1 MDHTPIP
8 FIGETLLYETSC
20 CPYALR
26 VSKDHHHHPEEERR
40 SSIVRVRKVVGQ
52 LNAVER
58 MLDED
63 RDCPEILTQIVSAR
77 RGLKSLAEKLIHS
90 HAIIASKARKTL
102 RRAGRNCGS
111 CSRSWNGMSSSPLMK
126 RR

>member
-8 FIGETLLYETSC
+8 FIGETLLYATSC
-20 CPYALR
+20 CPYAPR

-40 SSIVRVRKVVGQ
+40 AAIVRVRKVVGQ

-90 HAIIASKARKTL
+90 HAHHCIEGAQNPAEGRKKL
-102 RRAGRNCGS
+102 RELLTVLERYVE
-111 CSRSWNGMSSSPLMK
+111 
-126 RR
+126 

>member
-1 MDHTPIP
+1 MPHYTPCVP
-8 FIGETLLYETSC
+8 
-20 CPYALR
+20 
-26 VSKDHHHHPEEERR
+26 KDHHHHPEEERR
-40 SSIVRVRKVVGQ
+40 ASIVRVRKVVGQ

-90 HAIIASKARKTL
+90 HAHHCIEGAQNPAEGRRKL
-102 RRAGRNCGS
+102 RELLTVLERYVE
-111 CSRSWNGMSSSPLMK
+111 
-126 RR
+126 

>member
-1 MDHTPIP
+1 MPHTGKRI
-8 FIGETLLYETSC
+8 LYL
-20 CPYALR
+20 PHGAAYVGG

-40 SSIVRVRKVVGQ
+40 ASIVRVRKVVGQ

-90 HAIIASKARKTL
+90 HAHHCIEGAQNPAEGRRKL
-102 RRAGRNCGS
+102 RELLTVLERYVE
-111 CSRSWNGMSSSPLMK
+111 
-126 RR
+126 

>member
-1 MDHTPIP
+1 MPLLRQPI
-8 FIGETLLYETSC
+8 LYAAAFAA
-20 CPYALR
+20 YAPA
-26 VSKDHHHHPEEERR
+26 VPKHDHHHPEEERR
-40 SSIVRVRKVVGQ
+40 ASIVRVRKVVGQ

-90 HAIIASKARKTL
+90 HAHHCIEGAQNPAEGRKKL
-102 RRAGRNCGS
+102 RELLTVLERYVE
-111 CSRSWNGMSSSPLMK
+111 
-126 RR
+126 